1 MAASAKILALRQIL
15 AERFPAEP
23 PVSTARVA
31 TGLTHFDSLLGGG
44 LPRGVVTQVVAP
56 AVSSGA
62 TLLLSKVADALQ
74 RKSQLVAWIDG
85 TDSFE
90 PGVLTTHL
98 LWVRCRWVPEALT
111 ATDLLLRDGN
121 VPFVILDLK
130 QSRNFELRRIP
141 GQTWYRLQ
149 RLAEKTQTSLILL
162 TRYPLVACASVTLR
176 SSVTL
181 GIDDLSAASTDLL
194 TSAPFEVHWRKAF
207 LEKAYAEA

>member
-1 MAASAKILALRQIL
+1 
-15 AERFPAEP
+15 
-23 PVSTARVA
+23 RVA
-31 TGLTHFDSLLGGG
+31 TGLARFDGLLGGG

-62 TLLLSKVADALQ
+62 TLLLSEVADALQ
-74 RKSQLVAWIDG
+74 RKSQRVAWIDG
-85 TDSFE
+85 TDNFE

-130 QSRNFELRRIP
+130 QSRNFELRRVS

-149 RLAEKTQTSLILL
+149 RLAEETQTSLVLL
-162 TRYPLVACASVTLR
+162 TRYPLAACASVTLR
-176 SSVTL
+176 LSFTL
-181 GIDDLSAASTDLL
+181 GINDLL
-194 TSAPFEVHWRKAF
+194 VASPELLAAAPFEVHWRKAF
-207 LEKAYAEA
+207 SEQAYAEA

>member
-1 MAASAKILALRQIL
+1 MSASPKILQLRQLL

-23 PVSTARVA
+23 PAAVARVA
-31 TGLTHFDSLLGGG
+31 TGLTRFDGLLGGG

-62 TLLLSKVADALQ
+62 TLLLSEVANALQ
-74 RKSQLVAWIDG
+74 RKSQRVAWIDG
-85 TDSFE
+85 TDNFE

-111 ATDLLLRDGN
+111 AADLLLRDGN

-130 QSRNFELRRIP
+130 QSRNFELRRVP

-149 RLAEKTQTSLILL
+149 RLAEETQTSLILL
-162 TRYPLVACASVTLR
+162 TRYPLAACASVTLR
-176 SSVTL
+176 LSFTL
-181 GIDDLSAASTDLL
+181 GIDDLLVASPELL
-194 TSAPFEVHWRKAF
+194 ITAPFEVHWRKAF
-207 LEKAYAEA
+207 SEQAYAEA